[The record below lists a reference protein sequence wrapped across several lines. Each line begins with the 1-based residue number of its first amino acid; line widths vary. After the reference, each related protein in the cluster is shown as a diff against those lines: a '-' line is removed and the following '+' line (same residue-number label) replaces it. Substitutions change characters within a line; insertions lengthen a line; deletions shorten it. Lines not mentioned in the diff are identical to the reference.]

1 MDDIRWSIRSLRMF
15 LKHYGSQGEDQIICI
30 SEVDRYKHVSLSI
43 EPNFQLTWLKV
54 ILCHALNQKILQI

>member
-30 SEVDRYKHVSLSI
+30 SEVGRYI
-43 EPNFQLTWLKV
+43 E
-54 ILCHALNQKILQI
+54 